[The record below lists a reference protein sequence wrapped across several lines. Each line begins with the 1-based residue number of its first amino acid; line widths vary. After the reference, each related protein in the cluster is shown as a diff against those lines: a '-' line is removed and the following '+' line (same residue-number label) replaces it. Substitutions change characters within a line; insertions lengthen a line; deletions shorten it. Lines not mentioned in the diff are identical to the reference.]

1 MIRVKICGINS
12 AEALAAA
19 TEERADH
26 IGFVFFARSPRA
38 VTAEKA
44 AAIKATQPSAPP
56 AIGLFV
62 APTLE
67 EIAAVLAVVAL
78 DGLQIYGNAA
88 LARAVRREFGQ
99 PVWLAQGVATSADL
113 AAAASAASE
122 GLDGLVIE
130 AKPPP
135 GATRPGGNAVAID
148 WAMLAGWSPTVP
160 WLLAGGLT
168 PDNVAQ
174 AIAASETRA
183 VDVSSGVER
192 IPGVKEPEL
201 IRAFVRAARSARPSG
216 PHPQEV

>member
-38 VTAEKA
+38 VTAEQA

-67 EIAAVLAVVAL
+67 EIAAVLGAVAL
-78 DGLQIYGNAA
+78 DGLQIYGNAT
-88 LARAVRREFGQ
+88 LARAARREFGRL
-99 PVWLAQGVATSADL
+99 VWLAQGVATRADL
-113 AAAASAASE
+113 AAASAAAE

-148 WAMLAGWSPTVP
+148 WAMLAGWSPPVP

-168 PDNVAQ
+168 PDNVAE
-174 AIAASETRA
+174 AIAASGTRA
-183 VDVSSGVER
+183 VDVSSGVEHT
-192 IPGVKEPEL
+192 PGVKEPEL
-201 IRAFVRAARSARPSG
+201 IRAFVRAARAASPSG
-216 PHPQEV
+216 THPQEV

>member
-38 VTAEKA
+38 VTAEQA
-44 AAIKATQPSAPP
+44 AAIKATQASVPP

-62 APTLE
+62 APTLD

-88 LARAVRREFGQ
+88 LARAARREFGRL
-99 PVWLAQGVATSADL
+99 VWLAQGVSTSADL
-113 AAAASAASE
+113 AAASAAAM

-148 WAMLAGWSPTVP
+148 WAMLAGWSPPLP

-168 PDNVAQ
+168 PDNVAE
-174 AIAASETRA
+174 AIAASGTRA

-201 IRAFVRAARSARPSG
+201 IRAFVRAARSTRPSG

>member
-38 VTAEKA
+38 VTVEQA
-44 AAIKATQPSAPP
+44 AAIKATQSSPPP

-62 APTLE
+62 APTLA
-67 EIAAVLAVVAL
+67 EIAAVLGFVAL
-78 DGLQIYGNAA
+78 DGLQVYGNAA
-88 LARAVRREFGQ
+88 LGRAVRREFGR

-113 AAAASAASE
+113 AAASAAAE

-148 WAMLAGWSPTVP
+148 WAMLSGWSPPVP

-168 PDNVAQ
+168 PDNVAE
-174 AIAASETRA
+174 AIAVSGTRA

-201 IRAFVRAARSARPSG
+201 IRAFVRAARAARPSG
-216 PHPQEV
+216 SHPQEV